1 MKAKISMGERRAIVT
16 LIPENDEDKGTALGL
31 AQSFEGRP
39 MMINFRGFSYLN
51 AELEFYIQPMPR
63 GD

>member
-1 MKAKISMGERRAIVT
+1 MKAKISMRERRAIVT